1 MPEPTDNS
9 DEMRPEYGEV
19 VFARGVRGKYFAK
32 YQADTNLALLAPEIR
47 AAYPTDAEVNETLCK
62 LFVASGKPQAAGIP

>member
-1 MPEPTDNS
+1 MPEPTDDS

-47 AAYPTDAEVNETLCK
+47 AAYPTDAEVNEALRK
-62 LFVASGKPQAAGIP
+62 LFSVGGKQQNAATP